1 MPFNGVA
8 LPGLKAT
15 RLRRAMTQAE
25 LAKAAGVAMGTV
37 ARLETGSPAAP
48 STLRKL
54 AGALRVEPDELMEG
68 GDRPRYEE
76 AA

>member
-1 MPFNGVA
+1 MPFNGVL

-25 LAKAAGVAMGTV
+25 LARAAGVAMGTV

-54 AGALRVEPDELMEG
+54 ADALRVEPDALLAG
-68 GDRPRYEE
+68 GDRPQIAE